1 MMERETYTADL
12 GGERLDLFLVRQ
24 QPDLSRSHVQKRI
37 TRGDVLV
44 DGKVRKANY
53 KLNPGEQVDLL
64 LAPPAPASPPC
75 GIRDRLCLNSPRCA
89 SGRDSAGADTFG
101 CPL

>member
-44 DGKVRKANY
+44 DGKFIESQKDMLLRFRGSRNQRLIDVQKSLQA
-53 KLNPGEQVDLL
+53 EQVV
-64 LAPPAPASPPC
+64 LA
-75 GIRDRLCLNSPRCA
+75 GV
-89 SGRDSAGADTFG
+89 
-101 CPL
+101 

>member
-53 KLNPGEQVDLL
+53 KLKN
-64 LAPPAPASPPC
+64 
-75 GIRDRLCLNSPRCA
+75 RLIYCLPRRLRQRFCR
-89 SGRDSAGADTFG
+89 SRYLWMSFMRMRISS
-101 CPL
+101 